1 MSIHRAAS
9 KDVESILFVIN
20 KSNSEAYGKIIPP
33 KYFKEPVLTLRN
45 LLEDF
50 EEMTFYTYKVEES
63 TVGVAALKILN
74 DQVGQIRW
82 VYVLPEH
89 QRKGVGS
96 SLINYIE
103 NQAKKMKLKKLMVS
117 SVHEKAYWARN
128 FYEKLCYKM
137 VGKKP
142 RPWGDEVIYE
152 KNVTSTSH
160 AFSACSSRENVF
172 Q

>member
-1 MSIHRAAS
+1 MSVHRAAS

-20 KSNSEAYGKIIPP
+20 GSNSEAYGKIVPP
-33 KYFKEPVLTLRN
+33 KYFKEPVLTLDK

-50 EEMTFYTYKVEES
+50 EEMIFYIYEMGER

-96 SLINYIE
+96 SLISHIE
-103 NQAKKMKLKKLMVS
+103 NQAKKMKLKKLVVS

-137 VGKKP
+137 VGRKS
-142 RPWGDEVIYE
+142 RPWGDDIIYE
-152 KNVTSTSH
+152 KKCDFHFTC
-160 AFSACSSRENVF
+160 FW
-172 Q
+172 

>member
-1 MSIHRAAS
+1 MSVHRAAS

-33 KYFKEPVLTLRN
+33 QYFKEPVLTLDK

-50 EEMTFYTYKVEES
+50 EEMAFYTYKVEES

-82 VYVLPEH
+82 VYILPEH
-89 QRKGVGS
+89 QRKGVSS
-96 SLINYIE
+96 SLINHIE
-103 NQAKKMKLKKLMVS
+103 NQAKKMKLKKLMIP

-128 FYEKLCYKM
+128 FYEKLCYRM
-137 VGKKP
+137 VGRRP
-142 RPWGDEVIYE
+142 RPWGDDVIYE
-152 KNVTSTSH
+152 KNVTSTLH
-160 AFSACSSRENVF
+160 ASSAR
-172 Q
+172 